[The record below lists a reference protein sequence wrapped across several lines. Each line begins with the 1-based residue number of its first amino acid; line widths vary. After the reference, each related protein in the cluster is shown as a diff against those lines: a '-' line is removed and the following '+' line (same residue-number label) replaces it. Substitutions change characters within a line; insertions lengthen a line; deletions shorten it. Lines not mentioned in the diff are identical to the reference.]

1 MLDKIDLNNLLDNN
15 KVIPHYQKRKD
26 DDNLNPISVELHWTS
41 ACNYDCTH
49 CSYGSRRLDKGKL
62 SQSTIQL
69 LIDDLIDMRC
79 KSVYLSGGGEP
90 TTFLHW
96 QEYAKRLMTN
106 GVDVSLITNGVLI
119 TEEDISIVSDMNYI
133 AISVYATNE
142 QQYKL
147 ITGSNKFEQQFE
159 LANKMKATKPRAVIG
174 ARCVINNTNYED
186 IINIYH
192 KVIEKN
198 FDYVIFIP
206 AIDYENNGIAL
217 DENVLNQVKLNIQNN
232 LESIN
237 DKKTNLVSI
246 LKKDVQHYEPLDYR
260 DSMEDISHCEML
272 RIRSNLFVNYD
283 GGLYLCQPHIG
294 NALYCIGNLN
304 DNRITDIWNSTRHL
318 EVVEMLN
325 NEFLDGKCKYCRA
338 IGFNK
343 AIDKYTRG
351 LIANDVVI
359 PKDDFL

>member
-1 MLDKIDLNNLLDNN
+1 MVINLDTLLDNN

-69 LIDDLIDMRC
+69 LIDDLIDMKC

-90 TTFLHW
+90 TTFLRW
-96 QEYAKRLMTN
+96 QEYAKRLMIN
-106 GVDVSLITNGVLI
+106 GVDVALITNGALI
-119 TEEDISIVSDMNYI
+119 KDEDISIVKDMNYI
-133 AISVYATNE
+133 AISVYTTNE
-142 QQYKL
+142 QRYKL

-159 LANKMKATKPRAVIG
+159 LANKIKETRPRTVIG
-174 ARCVINNTNYED
+174 ARCVINNINYDD

-217 DENVLNQVKLNIQNN
+217 NVDVLNQVKLHIQNN
-232 LESIN
+232 LEDID
-237 DKKTNLVSI
+237 DKKTNLISI

-260 DSMEDISHCEML
+260 ESMEDVTHCEML
-272 RIRSNLFVNYD
+272 NIRSNLFVNYD

-294 NALYCIGNLN
+294 DDLYCIGNLH
-304 DNRITDIWNSTRHL
+304 DNRITDIWNSRRHL
-318 EVVEMLN
+318 EVIEMLH
-325 NEFLDGKCKYCRA
+325 NEFSNGKCKYCRA

-343 AIDKYTRG
+343 AIDKYTHG
-351 LIANDVVI
+351 LVADDVII